1 MKTSWLYTLNVK
13 EWKIARNFEWLWFNS
28 NRVWFRSLR
37 VKICFHDSLLCQS
50 EGRSQRSDTKT
61 PLFHGVN
68 YWPIRNGYLP
78 AVAACISHACAI
90 ACIARLTYAALR
102 ALCMLHKFIFQH
114 GRWTAAAANRWGV
127 AGGATISCRNHQNIY
142 RWGHSIWFVDFWG
155 LNYA

>member
-1 MKTSWLYTLNVK
+1 MNYTLNVK

-102 ALCMLHKFIFQH
+102 ALCMH
-114 GRWTAAAANRWGV
+114 V
-127 AGGATISCRNHQNIY
+127 AQIYISTWPVDSRSCKPLRSGWRSDNFLSKSSEYLQVRTFYMICRLL
-142 RWGHSIWFVDFWG
+142 RPELC
-155 LNYA
+155 LN